1 MKQEL
6 ELKLQAWLDGELP
19 PAEADQMRLLA
30 ASDPDARRLVAEL
43 QGIHAALRQHEQP
56 APVPETR
63 EFYWSKIQQQIERAE
78 QLRPVNPASWTRRW
92 RLWLAPL
99 AGASA
104 LAAVLLVTLHPSPS
118 PVALNQV
125 SVTAA
130 GYQAR
135 TFHDQTTGMN
145 FVFLQETSK
154 PAASTGQAQ
163 PTRTREDGSSFMI
176 DIE

>member
-1 MKQEL
+1 MKQDL

-19 PAEADQMRLLA
+19 PAEAEAMRRFAESDPEARSLA
-30 ASDPDARRLVAEL
+30 AGL
-43 QGIHAALRQHEQP
+43 QGIRAALLQHERP
-56 APVPETR
+56 LAVPETR
-63 EFYWSKIQQQIERAE
+63 EFYWSKIQREIQRAE
-78 QLRPVNPASWTRRW
+78 RIRPTQPRVRRW

-118 PVALNQV
+118 PEAFNQV

-135 TFHDQTTGMN
+135 TFHDKATGMN
-145 FVFLQETSK
+145 FVFLQDTAQQDTSASGPVQ
-154 PAASTGQAQ
+154 PA
-163 PTRTREDGSSFMI
+163 RTRVDGSSFMI
-176 DIE
+176 DME